1 MLVKLTGPRLGYNGR
16 LGGINWVDGKARV
29 AELSQK
35 LSRGY
40 GVVKDKSVEINFT
53 VNSNDSKGFEEKLK
67 ERSGDIKQIIQDN
80 KAEPEDKVTILETPI
95 DPDEVFSKEEQDNG
109 ASELAKVVTNKKAEI
124 ESKKATNEAK
134 PAKEEGVQFKPAPEG
149 MKKSDVKSFD
159 DFKGKGS
166 WGTYKK
172 YVIDLTG
179 TSPRNKQQC
188 VEVLE
193 AFKATL
199 SD

>member
-1 MLVKLTGPRLGYNGR
+1 MFVKLTGVRENFTGR
-16 LGGINWVDGKARV
+16 LAGLQWIDGKTNV
-29 AELSQK
+29 PQLSQR
-35 LSRGY
+35 LIRGY
-40 GVVKDKSVEINFT
+40 GVVEDKASVEDKPS
-53 VNSNDSKGFEEKLK
+53 VK
-67 ERSGDIKQIIQDN
+67 N
-80 KAEPEDKVTILETPI
+80 KAAEPEDKVNTLETPI
-95 DPDEVFSKEEQDNG
+95 KPDEVFSKEEPDNG
-109 ASELAKVVTNKKAEI
+109 AAELAKVIASKKAEI
-124 ESKKATNEAK
+124 EAK
-134 PAKEEGVQFKPAPEG
+134 PAKEEEVQKGVQFKAAPEG

-179 TSPRNKQQC
+179 TSPRNKEQC
-188 VEVLE
+188 AEVLE

>member
-1 MLVKLTGPRLGYNGR
+1 MINVKLTGGNREDFTGILGN
-16 LGGINWVDGKARV
+16 IKWIDGKATVPNLTQRL
-29 AELSQK
+29 ASC
-35 LSRGY
+35 Y
-40 GVVKDKSVEINFT
+40 GVVEDKASVEDKPP
-53 VNSNDSKGFEEKLK
+53 VK
-67 ERSGDIKQIIQDN
+67 N
-80 KAEPEDKVTILETPI
+80 KAAEPEDKVNILETPI
-95 DPDEVFSKEEQDNG
+95 KPDEVFSKVEQDNG
-109 ASELAKVVTNKKAEI
+109 ASELAKVIASKKAEI
-124 ESKKATNEAK
+124 EAK
-134 PAKEEGVQFKPAPEG
+134 PTLEEEVQKGVQFKTAPEG

-188 VEVLE
+188 AEALE
-193 AFKATL
+193 LFKATL